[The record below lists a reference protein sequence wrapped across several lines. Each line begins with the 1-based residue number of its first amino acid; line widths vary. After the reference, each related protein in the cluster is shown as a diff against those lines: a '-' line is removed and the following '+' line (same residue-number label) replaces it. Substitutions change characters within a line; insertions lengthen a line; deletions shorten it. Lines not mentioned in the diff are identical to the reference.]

1 MAKSHGGLGRGLGAL
16 LGDYPE
22 GQPVPGEE
30 GGTLEGVTTVETA
43 RIDPN
48 PEQPRSHFDSDELD
62 ELAASIVK
70 NGLLQPIVVRKV
82 AGRYQ
87 IIAGERRWQAC
98 KRAGLDE
105 VPVRVIDADD
115 DKVIEL
121 AMIENIQRSDLNP
134 IEEAHGY
141 RLLMDREHL
150 TQAQLA
156 ELLSKGRSTIA
167 NSLRLLDLPLRA
179 QQLLLDGAIT
189 AGHARAI
196 LSIPTEEGREQLTE
210 QLAQRRMTVR
220 ETEDAARRLSRP
232 SPAAKQTPPPSE
244 ASAAYRSAAK
254 HLSDQLKTD
263 VRVSSAKGKHW
274 LKIQFNDADQLEA
287 IVRCISQ
294 EEKEDP
300 R

>member
-1 MAKSHGGLGRGLGAL
+1 VAKSHGGLGRGLGAL

-22 GQPVPGEE
+22 GQGAPGAEN
-30 GGTLEGVTTVETA
+30 GSPEGVTTVA
-43 RIDPN
+43 PDRIDPN
-48 PEQPRSHFDSDELD
+48 PEQPRSHFDPDELD
-62 ELAASIVK
+62 ELAASIAK
-70 NGLLQPIVVRKV
+70 NGLLQPIVVRQV
-82 AGRYQ
+82 GSRYQ

-98 KRAGLDE
+98 KRAGLDK

-141 RLLMDREHL
+141 RLLMEREHL

-167 NSLRLLDLPLRA
+167 NALRLLDLPLRA
-179 QQLLLDGAIT
+179 QQLLLDGTIA

-196 LSIPTEEGREQLTE
+196 LSIPTEAGKKQLTE
-210 QLAQRRMTVR
+210 RLAQGNMTVR
-220 ETEDAARRLSRP
+220 AAEDMARRLSQP
-232 SPAAKQTPPPSE
+232 TDGEKSDPQP
-244 ASAAYRSAAK
+244 SAAATYRSAAK
-254 HLSDQLKTD
+254 HLSDQLNTD

-274 LKIQFNDADQLEA
+274 LKIKFDDADQLETLVKRIA
-287 IVRCISQ
+287 Q
-294 EEKEDP
+294 ADEDA